1 MVIQVCKFI
10 SVGERMKEM
19 KSTIKFGLSVF
30 LLCALVLG
38 FSAGGVARVEAAAA
52 PKAIVVVSFG
62 TTFDD
67 ARAACIGSVES
78 KIKAEFPDYEVRRAF
93 TSKIVMSRLAERGI
107 QVDSLEQ
114 ALAKLQKEGYKEVVV
129 QTTHLTPGEEYDKKV
144 IAVVR
149 NYAKSFDKITVGRPV
164 LTFNGENGTPND
176 FTIAAKALKTQMP
189 LLQFADRTVVFM
201 GHGSPHQHNPA
212 YASLQKAFDAADI
225 RAVVGVVEETDTPNF
240 EDVQAALKA
249 KGIKKIVLM
258 PLMLVAG
265 DHANNDM
272 AGDEPD
278 SWKNVL
284 IADGYQVGTYIHGL
298 GENSAFQDIYV
309 QHVRDAILGL
319 YPTAHQ

>member
-1 MVIQVCKFI
+1 
-10 SVGERMKEM
+10 M
-19 KSTIKFGLSVF
+19 KSTIKFSVSIF

-38 FSAGGVARVEAAAA
+38 FSAVGGASVEAAAGK
-52 PKAIVVVSFG
+52 KAIVVVSFG

-67 ARAACIGSVES
+67 ARTACIESVET

-93 TSKIVMSRLAERGI
+93 TSKIVMSRLAERNI

-114 ALAKLQKEGYKEVVV
+114 ALTKLQKEGYKEVVV
-129 QTTHLTPGEEYDKKV
+129 QTTHLTTGEEYDKKV
-144 IAVVR
+144 IAVVH
-149 NYAKSFDKITVGRPV
+149 NYAKAFDKITIGRPV

-176 FTIAAKALKTQMP
+176 FAIAAKALKTQMP
-189 LLQFADRTVVFM
+189 LLQFPDRTVVFM

-212 YASLQKAFDAADI
+212 YASLQQALDAAGI
-225 RAVVGVVEETDTPNF
+225 RAVVGVVEETDTPNL

-249 KGIKKIVLM
+249 KGIKKVVLM

-278 SWKNVL
+278 SWKNIL

-298 GENSAFQDIYV
+298 GENPAFQDIYV
-309 QHVRDAILGL
+309 QHVRDAIIGL

>member
-1 MVIQVCKFI
+1 
-10 SVGERMKEM
+10 M
-19 KSTIKFGLSVF
+19 KSTIKFSVSIF

-38 FSAGGVARVEAAAA
+38 FSAVGGASVEAAAGK
-52 PKAIVVVSFG
+52 KAIVVVSFG

-67 ARAACIGSVES
+67 ARTACIESVET

-93 TSKIVMSRLAERGI
+93 TSKIVMSRLAERNI

-114 ALAKLQKEGYKEVVV
+114 ALTKLQKEGYKEVVV
-129 QTTHLTPGEEYDKKV
+129 QTTHLTTGEEYDKKV
-144 IAVVR
+144 IAVVH
-149 NYAKSFDKITVGRPV
+149 NYAKAFDKITIGRPV

-176 FTIAAKALKTQMP
+176 FAIAAKALKTQMP
-189 LLQFADRTVVFM
+189 LLQFPDRTVVFM

-212 YASLQKAFDAADI
+212 YASLQQALDAAGI
-225 RAVVGVVEETDTPNF
+225 RAVVGVVEETDTPNL

-249 KGIKKIVLM
+249 KGIKKVVLM

-278 SWKNVL
+278 SWKNIL

-298 GENSAFQDIYV
+298 GENPAFQDIYV

>member
-1 MVIQVCKFI
+1 
-10 SVGERMKEM
+10 M
-19 KSTIKFGLSVF
+19 KSTIKFSLSVF

-38 FSAGGVARVEAAAA
+38 FSTGGVTKVEAADSK
-52 PKAIVVVSFG
+52 KAIVVVSFG

-67 ARAACIGSVES
+67 ARTACIESVET
-78 KIKAEFPDYEVRRAF
+78 KIKSNFPDYEVRRAF
-93 TSKIVMSRLAERGI
+93 TSKIVMSRLADRNI
-107 QVDSLEQ
+107 KVDSLEQ
-114 ALAKLQKEGYKEVVV
+114 ALTKLQQEGYKEVVV
-129 QTTHLTPGEEYDKKV
+129 QTTHLTTGEEYDKKV
-144 IAVVR
+144 IAVVH
-149 NYAKSFDKITVGRPV
+149 NYAKAFDKITIGRPV

-176 FTIAAKALKTQMP
+176 FAIAAKALKTQMP
-189 LLQFADRTVVFM
+189 LLQFPDRTVVFM

-212 YASLQKAFDAADI
+212 YASLQQVLDAAGI
-225 RAVVGVVEETDTPNF
+225 QAVVGVVEETDTPNR

-249 KGIKKIVLM
+249 KGIKKVVLM

-278 SWKNVL
+278 SWKNIL

-298 GENSAFQDIYV
+298 GENPAFQDIYV
-309 QHVRDAILGL
+309 QHVRDAILNL